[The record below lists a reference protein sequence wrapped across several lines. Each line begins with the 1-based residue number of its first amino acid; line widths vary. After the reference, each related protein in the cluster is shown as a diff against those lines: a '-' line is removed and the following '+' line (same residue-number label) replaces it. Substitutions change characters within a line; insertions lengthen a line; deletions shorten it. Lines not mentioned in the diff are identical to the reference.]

1 MNQLNQ
7 MQQELLA
14 QGMSPDSEQMQSILS
29 QQQQAMSAMV
39 AAQSVMMHQH
49 PIMEQQNE
57 DEPNAQ
63 RSIHSQQSAT
73 LRQGSINSKT
83 ARTSG
88 NRMPVEFKNMNSVLQ
103 TQNSQHS
110 NMSGSNKSLNQKI
123 PGVSSLQNGGSNQML
138 PAIGDRSGSQ

>member
-1 MNQLNQ
+1 
-7 MQQELLA
+7 
-14 QGMSPDSEQMQSILS
+14 
-29 QQQQAMSAMV
+29 
-39 AAQSVMMHQH
+39 
-49 PIMEQQNE
+49 MEQQNE

-88 NRMPVEFKNMNSVLQ
+88 NRIPVEFKNMNSVLQ
-103 TQNSQHS
+103 TQNSQQS

-123 PGVSSLQNGGSNQML
+123 PGVSSLQNGSNQML
-138 PAIGDRSGSQ
+138 PAIGDRSASQ